1 MLEIGDKVRVEHYD
15 SIGTIVNTDFRPT
28 LIIEWSDKTRSKVLE
43 TDVYPCAEIRLTR
56 DQFQKK
62 VIGILNQTE
71 CRNYVLISQLLFAV
85 LEEELFGGVNDG

>member
-1 MLEIGDKVRVEHYD
+1 MLEVGDKVWVELYD

-43 TDVYPCAEIRLTR
+43 REVYSCPEIRLTK
-56 DQFQKK
+56 QLYQNK
-62 VIGILNQTE
+62 VDEILKSTE
-71 CRNYVLISQLLFAV
+71 SQIYIQVARMFYTA